1 MYICKS
7 YKPLLT
13 CENDW
18 LHRLVLCRCPHII
31 IFSQFFFVEKMLH
44 VMVKKTMDHVFSNL
58 AFVIVFFVSF
68 DLWTSWGGVDIFA
81 LVINFLSDT

>member
-1 MYICKS
+1 
-7 YKPLLT
+7 
-13 CENDW
+13 
-18 LHRLVLCRCPHII
+18 
-31 IFSQFFFVEKMLH
+31 
-44 VMVKKTMDHVFSNL
+44 MVKKTMDHVFSNL